1 MNNETN
7 KFNLFNF
14 LSYLKNKEIYYLI
27 LFIILSIFNSF
38 LELISIASI
47 IPILDIFFNQG
58 SFTQEYFSFL
68 NISSFTD
75 INLFT
80 VIIILIIFFVIK
92 YAVSF
97 LFQFLLIKFTS
108 DIQFRIENTIY
119 KIILSQNYN
128 FFLEKNT
135 STLLRDIQNCSIA
148 FPRIVNSIITIFSEM
163 LLIFLLSLLLIFY
176 VGKEIAFVAIFF
188 IPLIFLFL
196 KLTKNFVTKIGT
208 SLHNF
213 SKSKIESIKSS
224 LDGILEVKVFKI
236 EPNIKSIFEKYS
248 FNTINSLMKVNQIQ
262 ILPRY
267 ILELSLILM
276 LILTAYLM
284 RLNDVST
291 EKIFT
296 FIALL
301 MATAFRVMPSM
312 SKIINSFQMINFH
325 SPAMPS
331 LISYLNFKTYKRRN
345 SRSYNFQSIE
355 FSNVEYKYPT
365 SNNIIFKKINFKLLK
380 NSKIAISGKSGSGKT
395 TFIKLLV
402 GLLQPTHG
410 TIKINNRINN
420 HNNDN
425 LNIKISYV
433 PQSVYL
439 FDDTIMNNILMS
451 SKKKIDYKK
460 FDKIIK
466 ITLLNDFINSSKKN
480 IKTFIGE
487 NGSRVSGGQRQRIG
501 IARALYNNPDLL
513 ILDEATNSIDQ
524 ENQNKILENIFYE
537 FKNLS
542 IICISH
548 DSKVLQKFKN
558 KYTLKNGS
566 LYKK

>member
-92 YAVSF
+92 YVVSF

-108 DIQFRIENTIY
+108 DIQFRTENTIY

-262 ILPRY
+262 ILE
-267 ILELSLILM
+267 I
-276 LILTAYLM
+276 
-284 RLNDVST
+284 
-291 EKIFT
+291 
-296 FIALL
+296 
-301 MATAFRVMPSM
+301 
-312 SKIINSFQMINFH
+312 H
-325 SPAMPS
+325 
-331 LISYLNFKTYKRRN
+331 
-345 SRSYNFQSIE
+345 
-355 FSNVEYKYPT
+355 
-365 SNNIIFKKINFKLLK
+365 
-380 NSKIAISGKSGSGKT
+380 
-395 TFIKLLV
+395 
-402 GLLQPTHG
+402 H
-410 TIKINNRINN
+410 
-420 HNNDN
+420 
-425 LNIKISYV
+425 
-433 PQSVYL
+433 
-439 FDDTIMNNILMS
+439 
-451 SKKKIDYKK
+451 
-460 FDKIIK
+460 
-466 ITLLNDFINSSKKN
+466 
-480 IKTFIGE
+480 
-487 NGSRVSGGQRQRIG
+487 
-501 IARALYNNPDLL
+501 
-513 ILDEATNSIDQ
+513 
-524 ENQNKILENIFYE
+524 
-537 FKNLS
+537 
-542 IICISH
+542 
-548 DSKVLQKFKN
+548 
-558 KYTLKNGS
+558 
-566 LYKK
+566 

>member
-466 ITLLNDFINSSKKN
+466 ITLLNDFINSSKK
-480 IKTFIGE
+480 I
-487 NGSRVSGGQRQRIG
+487 
-501 IARALYNNPDLL
+501 
-513 ILDEATNSIDQ
+513 
-524 ENQNKILENIFYE
+524 
-537 FKNLS
+537 
-542 IICISH
+542 
-548 DSKVLQKFKN
+548 
-558 KYTLKNGS
+558 
-566 LYKK
+566 

>member
-1 MNNETN
+1 MNKKIYKLNIS
-7 KFNLFNF
+7 NF
-14 LSYLKNKEIYYLI
+14 LSYLQTKEIYYLTS
-27 LFIILSIFNSF
+27 FIFLSIINSF

-47 IPILDIFFNQG
+47 IPILDIFFNEG
-58 SFTQEYFSFL
+58 SFTQEYLSFL
-68 NISSFTD
+68 NFSSLIN

-80 VIIILIIFFVIK
+80 VITILIIFFIIK
-92 YAVSF
+92 YIISF
-97 LFQFLLIKFTS
+97 SFQYLLIKFTS
-108 DIQFRIENTIY
+108 DIQYRVENTIY

-135 STLLRDIQNCSIA
+135 SSLLRDIQNCSIA
-148 FPRIVNSIITIFSEM
+148 FPRIINSLITIFSEI

-188 IPLIFLFL
+188 VPLIFLFI
-196 KLTKNFVTKIGT
+196 KFTKNFVTKIGT

-236 EPNIKSIFEKYS
+236 ESNIKSIFEKYS
-248 FNTINSLMKVNQIQ
+248 HNTINSLMRVNQIQ
-262 ILPRY
+262 IMPRY

-276 LILTAYLM
+276 LIITAYLM
-284 RLNDVST
+284 RLNDVSI

-301 MATAFRVMPSM
+301 MASAFRVMPSM

-331 LISYLNFKTYKRRN
+331 LIYYLNFNINKKRNTKLQNYR
-345 SRSYNFQSIE
+345 SIE
-355 FSNVEYKYPT
+355 FSDLEYKYPN
-365 SNNIIFKKINFKLLK
+365 SNSVILKNINLRLVR

-395 TFIKLLV
+395 TLIKLII
-402 GLLQPTHG
+402 GLLQPTQG
-410 TIKINNRINN
+410 VIKVNNKK
-420 HNNDN
+420 HNYQNDN

-433 PQSVYL
+433 PQNVYL
-439 FDDTIMNNILMS
+439 FDDTILSNIVMNNNIR
-451 SKKKIDYKK
+451 KIDYKRLN
-460 FDKIIK
+460 KIIK
-466 ITLLNDFINSSKKN
+466 IVQLSDFINSSIKE

-501 IARALYNNPDLL
+501 IARALYINPDLL

-524 ENQNKILENIFYE
+524 ENQNKILENIFNE
-537 FKNLS
+537 FKNIS

-558 KYTLKNGS
+558 KYTLKNGT
-566 LYKK
+566 LYK

>member
-1 MNNETN
+1 
-7 KFNLFNF
+7 
-14 LSYLKNKEIYYLI
+14 
-27 LFIILSIFNSF
+27 
-38 LELISIASI
+38 
-47 IPILDIFFNQG
+47 
-58 SFTQEYFSFL
+58 
-68 NISSFTD
+68 
-75 INLFT
+75 
-80 VIIILIIFFVIK
+80 
-92 YAVSF
+92 
-97 LFQFLLIKFTS
+97 
-108 DIQFRIENTIY
+108 
-119 KIILSQNYN
+119 
-128 FFLEKNT
+128 
-135 STLLRDIQNCSIA
+135 
-148 FPRIVNSIITIFSEM
+148 
-163 LLIFLLSLLLIFY
+163 
-176 VGKEIAFVAIFF
+176 
-188 IPLIFLFL
+188 
-196 KLTKNFVTKIGT
+196 
-208 SLHNF
+208 
-213 SKSKIESIKSS
+213 
-224 LDGILEVKVFKI
+224 
-236 EPNIKSIFEKYS
+236 
-248 FNTINSLMKVNQIQ
+248 
-262 ILPRY
+262 
-267 ILELSLILM
+267 M

-466 ITLLNDFINSSKKN
+466 ITLLNDFINSSKK
-480 IKTFIGE
+480 
-487 NGSRVSGGQRQRIG
+487 
-501 IARALYNNPDLL
+501 
-513 ILDEATNSIDQ
+513 
-524 ENQNKILENIFYE
+524 
-537 FKNLS
+537 
-542 IICISH
+542 
-548 DSKVLQKFKN
+548 
-558 KYTLKNGS
+558 
-566 LYKK
+566 